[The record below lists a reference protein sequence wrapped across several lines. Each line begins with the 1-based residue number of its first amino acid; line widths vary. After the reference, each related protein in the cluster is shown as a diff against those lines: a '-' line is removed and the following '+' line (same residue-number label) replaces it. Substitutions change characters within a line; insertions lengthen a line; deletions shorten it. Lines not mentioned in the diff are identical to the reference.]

1 MLVSGA
7 PPNVVD
13 IGLRKLEERDAA
25 MPTTYL
31 AHLGK
36 VEIYYQGDRDT
47 AVNVMWISSTGI
59 DGADSTLLA
68 ALATDIGSEW
78 VDMFAPYICN
88 EQTILECTV
97 TDWSS
102 DTGVSG
108 THVLN
113 VPGSSGPGPMPS
125 QVCSL
130 INWQVATRYRGG
142 RPRQYVPA
150 PSQGMLADNQ
160 HLTEVVAGGMSI
172 NAELF
177 LGFVNAEVISG
188 DPVKLVCFHRVT
200 AHHPVASVEP
210 IISGAVSPQ
219 LATQRRRLRRVG

>member
-1 MLVSGA
+1 MLPREASPIAG
-7 PPNVVD
+7 D
-13 IGLRKLEERDAA
+13 LGLHKREERDAA

-31 AHLGK
+31 PHLGK
-36 VEIYYQGDRDT
+36 LEIYYEGDRDT
-47 AVNVMWISSTGI
+47 AVNVMWISSLGI
-59 DGADSTLLA
+59 DGADSDLLA
-68 ALATDIGSEW
+68 SLANDIGSEW
-78 VDMFAPYICN
+78 VDKFAPYICN
-88 EQTILECTV
+88 EQTILECVV

-108 THVLN
+108 TKVLN
-113 VPGSSGPGPMPS
+113 VAGSSGPGPMPS

-160 HLTEVVAGGMSI
+160 HLQEAVAGAMSI
-172 NAELF
+172 NADEF
-177 LGFVNAEVISG
+177 LGFVNGELISTE
-188 DPVKLVCFHRVT
+188 PVQMVCFHRVT
-200 AHHPVASVEP
+200 PHHPVASFEP